1 MKTSSKK
8 KSIKSILQSLLIV
21 VLCMV
26 LIVGVCCYFLFSTII
41 SEVAEIEAQ
50 LESKIFNVEPTT
62 IYDRNGIVIGEVG
75 MESREIVTYEQIP
88 QVTIDAFLAIED
100 SRYFSH
106 NGFDLPRFISSAV
119 NNIRSGSFAQGGS
132 TLTMQTIDNF
142 FIKPKEEED
151 ALNGITYS
159 TTDKLLSKLKEIYL
173 AMRLDSKMSKE
184 DILINYLNK
193 INFGD
198 SARGIQKG
206 ALYYFGKDVE
216 DLNLSESAFL
226 AGVINAPYTNNPYRG
241 YDETTGMNFY
251 QYATNR
257 RNTTLRQM
265 LNHGY
270 ISQSEYDLATTT
282 KLAFQ
287 LNGDDSDMA
296 NPYQAYIKAAMQEAF
311 ALTGDDPAT
320 TPMEIYT
327 ALDTKAQDA
336 VNKVMNKEAVTM
348 PANDYFQVATT
359 IIDNATG
366 EVVAIG
372 TGFDDPYSTTYRDRA
387 NDERHQ
393 PGSTVK
399 PFLDYALAF
408 DKVGWASSKVVK
420 DEKLEVYGDIKHN
433 YDYKYYG
440 KVSVE
445 RAIAQ
450 SLNIPAFKALIDVV
464 NTVGYDPVK
473 QYLLDLGFD
482 SEVADKFDLLF
493 GIGGAFFR
501 VSPTQLAGAYSML
514 ANYGTYREPHYV
526 REVQYK
532 NEEKHFNSDHKTKQV
547 LSKAAAWMT
556 SDLLY
561 KAITGEHQSYNWM
574 SYSFSGCGYPVYGK
588 TGTTD
593 WGDWTEQVGGGAQDG
608 WMVNYTS
615 EYTIA
620 TWTGFDGRI
629 DGITYLSQDVQNMN
643 IPGVVNRYLFD
654 NISKNPSR
662 LQRPDGV
669 SDFSGG
675 YIKSEYLSQ
684 ADKLNPET
692 ILNYKDDLKP
702 LQELVEK
709 IEKLKASDY
718 TEGSFSKLQE
728 VLKEATEM
736 LDIKDGEDEPSKET
750 IDAMVQKLESAQA
763 QLKQLGS
770 ASDYNALQAIID
782 RSQNIIDSNKYT
794 SKFENTL
801 EDFINKAYN
810 LMNQSVSKNKIDE
823 LINEISNYLDT
834 RTQYKKD

>member
-1 MKTSSKK
+1 MKISK
-8 KSIKSILQSLLIV
+8 KSISSILRNTLIV
-21 VLCMV
+21 LLCMV
-26 LIVGVCCYFLFSTII
+26 LIIGVSCYFLFSSII
-41 SEVAEIEAQ
+41 KDVAGIEAQ

-62 IYDRNGIVIGEVG
+62 IFDRNGIVIGEIG
-75 MESREIVTYEQIP
+75 AESREIVTYDQIP

-119 NNIRSGSFAQGGS
+119 NNIRAGSFAQGGS

-142 FIKPKEEED
+142 FIKPQEEAD
-151 ALNGITYS
+151 AAAGITYS
-159 TTDKLLSKLKEIYL
+159 TTDKLLGKLKEIYL

-193 INFGD
+193 INFGN

-216 DLNLSESAFL
+216 QLNLSESAFL

-241 YDETTGMNFY
+241 YDETTGQNFY

-257 RNTTLRQM
+257 RDTTLRQM
-265 LNHGY
+265 YNHGY
-270 ISQSEYDLATTT
+270 ISESEYELAKTT

-287 LNGDDSDMA
+287 LNGDDTNVA
-296 NPYQAYIKAAMQEAF
+296 NPYQSYILAALREAQE
-311 ALTGDDPAT
+311 LTGDDPAT
-320 TPMEIYT
+320 TPMKIYT

-348 PANDYFQVATT
+348 PYNDYFQVATSVV
-359 IIDNATG
+359 DNATG

-372 TGFDDPYSTTYRDRA
+372 TGFDNPYSSTYRDRA
-387 NDERHQ
+387 ILEKHQ

-408 DKVGWASSKVVK
+408 DKVGWATSKVVK
-420 DEKLEVYGDIKHN
+420 DEKLEIYGQVKHN
-433 YDYKYYG
+433 YDFKYYG
-440 KVSVE
+440 KVGIE

-464 NTVGYDPVK
+464 NTVGYDPIK
-473 QYLLDLGFD
+473 QYLLDIGID
-482 SEVADKFDLLF
+482 ADVADKFDLLF
-493 GIGGAFFR
+493 AIGGANFR
-501 VSPTQLAGAYSML
+501 VSPTQLAGAYSTL
-514 ANYGTYREPHYV
+514 ASYGTYREPHLV

-532 NEEKHFNSDHKTKQV
+532 NEKKHFNSDFSTKQV
-547 LSKAAAWMT
+547 MSKAAAWMT
-556 SDLLY
+556 GDLLY
-561 KAITGEHQSYNWM
+561 KAIVGEFQNYNWM
-574 SYSFSGCGYPVYGK
+574 SFAFAGCGYPVYGK

-593 WGDWTEQVGGGAQDG
+593 WGDWSQQVGGAAQDG

-620 TWTGFDGRI
+620 TWTGFDARV
-629 DGITYLSQDVQNMN
+629 DGYTYLSQDIQNMN

-654 NISKNPSR
+654 CISENPK
-662 LQRPDGV
+662 LIQRPDGV

-675 YIKSEYLSQ
+675 YIKSEFLSQ
-684 ADKLNPET
+684 AGAINPET

-702 LQELVEK
+702 LQELLDKLKE
-709 IEKLKASDY
+709 LKASDY
-718 TEGSFSKLQE
+718 TDNSFKNLQDII
-728 VLKEATEM
+728 KEADKLMER
-736 LDIKDGEDEPSKET
+736 EDEPSVDE
-750 IDAMVQKLESAQA
+750 INAMINKLNTAND

-770 ASDYNALQAIID
+770 SSDYGALQDVINRA
-782 RSQNIIDSNKYT
+782 QNIIDSNKYT
-794 SKFENTL
+794 SKFEN
-801 EDFINKAYN
+801 N
-810 LMNQSVSKNKIDE
+810 LKDLISRGQSLLNQTISKNKINDM
-823 LINEISNYLDT
+823 INEINAYLDT
-834 RTQYKKD
+834 RSQYKKD

>member
-1 MKTSSKK
+1 MKISK
-8 KSIKSILQSLLIV
+8 KSISSILRNTLIV
-21 VLCMV
+21 LLCMV
-26 LIVGVCCYFLFSTII
+26 LIIGVSCYFLFSSII
-41 SEVAEIEAQ
+41 KDVAGIEAQ

-62 IYDRNGIVIGEVG
+62 IFDRNGIVIGEIG
-75 MESREIVTYEQIP
+75 AESREIVTYDQIP

-119 NNIRSGSFAQGGS
+119 NNIRAGSFAQGGS

-142 FIKPKEEED
+142 FIKPQEEAD
-151 ALNGITYS
+151 AAAGITYS
-159 TTDKLLSKLKEIYL
+159 TTDKLLGKLKEIYL

-193 INFGD
+193 INFGN

-216 DLNLSESAFL
+216 QLNLSESAFL

-241 YDETTGMNFY
+241 YDETTGQNFY

-257 RNTTLRQM
+257 RDTTLRQM
-265 LNHGY
+265 YNHGY
-270 ISQSEYDLATTT
+270 ISESEYELAKTT

-287 LNGDDSDMA
+287 LNGDDTNVA
-296 NPYQAYIKAAMQEAF
+296 NPYQSYILAALREAQE
-311 ALTGDDPAT
+311 LTGDDPAT
-320 TPMEIYT
+320 TPMKIYT

-348 PANDYFQVATT
+348 PYNDYFQVATSVV
-359 IIDNATG
+359 DNATG

-372 TGFDDPYSTTYRDRA
+372 TGFDNPYSSTYRDRA
-387 NDERHQ
+387 ILEKHQ

-408 DKVGWASSKVVK
+408 DKVGWATSKVVK
-420 DEKLEVYGDIKHN
+420 DEKLEIYGQVKHN
-433 YDYKYYG
+433 YDFKYYG
-440 KVSVE
+440 KVGIE

-464 NTVGYDPVK
+464 DTVGYDPIK
-473 QYLLDLGFD
+473 QYLLDIGID
-482 SEVADKFDLLF
+482 ADVADKFDLLF
-493 GIGGAFFR
+493 AIGGANFR
-501 VSPTQLAGAYSML
+501 VSPTQLAGAYSTL
-514 ANYGTYREPHYV
+514 ASYGTYREPHLV

-532 NEEKHFNSDHKTKQV
+532 NEKKHFNSDFSTKQV
-547 LSKAAAWMT
+547 MSKAAAWMT
-556 SDLLY
+556 GDLLY
-561 KAITGEHQSYNWM
+561 KAIVGEFQNYNWM
-574 SYSFSGCGYPVYGK
+574 SFAFAGCGYPVYGK

-593 WGDWTEQVGGGAQDG
+593 WGDWSEQVGGAAQDG

-620 TWTGFDGRI
+620 TWTGFDARV
-629 DGITYLSQDVQNMN
+629 DGYTYLSQDIQNMN

-654 NISKNPSR
+654 CISENPT
-662 LQRPDGV
+662 LIQRPDGV

-675 YIKSEYLSQ
+675 YIKSEFLSQ
-684 ADKLNPET
+684 ANAINPET

-702 LQELVEK
+702 LQELLDKLKE
-709 IEKLKASDY
+709 LKASDY
-718 TEGSFSKLQE
+718 TDNSFKNLQDII
-728 VLKEATEM
+728 KEADKLME
-736 LDIKDGEDEPSKET
+736 KEEEPSVDE
-750 IDAMVQKLESAQA
+750 INAMINKLNTAND

-770 ASDYNALQAIID
+770 SSDYGALEDVINRA
-782 RSQNIIDSNKYT
+782 QNIIDSNKYT
-794 SKFENTL
+794 SKFEN
-801 EDFINKAYN
+801 N
-810 LMNQSVSKNKIDE
+810 LKDLISRGQSLLNQTISKNKINDM
-823 LINEISNYLDT
+823 INEINAYLDT
-834 RTQYKKD
+834 RSQYKKD

>member
-1 MKTSSKK
+1 MKSKFQT
-8 KSIKSILQSLLIV
+8 KSLISALRSALIV

-26 LIVGVCCYFLFSTII
+26 LIIGISCYFLFNSII
-41 SEVAEIEAQ
+41 AQVADIEEQ

-75 MESREIVTYEQIP
+75 AESREIVTYEQIP

-119 NNIRSGSFAQGGS
+119 NNIRSGSFSQGGS

-142 FIKPKEEED
+142 FVKPQEEAD
-151 ALNGITYS
+151 AAAGITYS
-159 TTDKLLSKLKEIYL
+159 TTDKLLSKIKEIYL
-173 AMRLDSKMSKE
+173 AIRLDSKMSKE

-193 INFGD
+193 INFGN

-206 ALYYFGKDVE
+206 ALYYFGKNVE

-241 YDETTGMNFY
+241 YDETTGQNFY
-251 QYATNR
+251 QYATQR

-265 LNHGY
+265 YNHGY
-270 ISQSEYDLATTT
+270 ISESEYELAKTT

-287 LNGDDSDMA
+287 LNGDDTNTA
-296 NPYQAYIKAAMQEAF
+296 NPYQAYILAAMREAQNI
-311 ALTGDDPAT
+311 TGDDPAT

-327 ALDTKAQDA
+327 ALDTKAQDS
-336 VNKVMNKEAVTM
+336 VNKVMNKEVITM
-348 PANDYFQVATT
+348 PANEYFQVATT

-366 EVVAIG
+366 EIVAIG
-372 TGFDDPYSTTYRDRA
+372 TGFDNPYSSSYRDRA
-387 NDERHQ
+387 NLEKHQ

-408 DKVGWASSKVVK
+408 DKVGWATSKVVK
-420 DEKLEVYGDIKHN
+420 DEKLEIYGDIKHN

-440 KVSVE
+440 KVSIE
-445 RAIAQ
+445 RALAQ

-473 QYLLDLGFD
+473 QYLLDIGID
-482 SEVADKFDLLF
+482 ADVAENFDLLF

-501 VSPTQLAGAYSML
+501 VSPTQLAGAYSVL
-514 ANYGTYREPHYV
+514 ANYGTYREPHYI
-526 REVQYK
+526 REVKYK
-532 NEEKHFNSDHKTKQV
+532 NDNSKHFSNQFETKQV
-547 LSKAAAWMT
+547 MSKAAAWMT

-615 EYTIA
+615 EYTIS
-620 TWTGFDGRI
+620 TWTGFDARV
-629 DGITYLSQDVQNMN
+629 DGYTYLSQDIQNMN

-654 NISKNPSR
+654 SISKNPTR
-662 LQRPDGV
+662 LQRPEGV

-675 YIKSEYLSQ
+675 YIKSDFLSQ
-684 ADKLNPET
+684 AYKINPET
-692 ILNYKDDLKP
+692 ILSYKDDLKP
-702 LQELVEK
+702 LQELVDQLN
-709 IEKLKASDY
+709 KLNANDY
-718 TEGSFSKLQE
+718 TQGSFDKLQQ
-728 VLKEATEM
+728 VLNEANRL
-736 LDIKDGEDEPSKET
+736 LDVTDEEPSKEV
-750 IDAMVQKLESAQA
+750 IDAMIQRLNSAKA
-763 QLKQLGS
+763 DLKQLGS
-770 ASDYNALQAIID
+770 ESDYNALQAVID
-782 RSQNIIDSNKYT
+782 RSLNIISSNKYT

-801 EDFINKAYN
+801 NGLLDRANS
-810 LMNQSVSKNKIDE
+810 LMSQSVSQSKIQELIDE
-823 LINEISNYLDT
+823 INAYLET
-834 RTQYKKD
+834 RGQYKKD